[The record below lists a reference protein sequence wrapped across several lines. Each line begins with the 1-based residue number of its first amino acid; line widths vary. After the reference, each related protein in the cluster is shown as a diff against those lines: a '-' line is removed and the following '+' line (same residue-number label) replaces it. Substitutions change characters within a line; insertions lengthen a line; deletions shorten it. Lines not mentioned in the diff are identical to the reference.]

1 MEGGTET
8 TGNRL
13 FMVIAIV
20 LTGSLFLGLLGIGGL
35 VVYRL
40 VLGGPTQVAMPPEV
54 PTATKE
60 PVVAATLTPSPLP
73 TATPMP
79 APVPTATLVVA
90 PMTAENPAEG
100 SNNDTGHDGVG
111 LSSPGPD
118 ESEMPETGFGLLE
131 TVTVGLMLACLLGGT
146 RAARHLRAQR

>member
-8 TGNRL
+8 TSNKL

-40 VLGGPTQVAMPPEV
+40 VLGGPTEVAMPPDI
-54 PTATKE
+54 PTPTRE
-60 PVVAATLTPSPLP
+60 PVVAATATPSPLP

-79 APVPTATLVVA
+79 EPVPTATLVVA
-90 PMTAENPAEG
+90 QVTAETPAEG
-100 SNNDTGHDGVG
+100 SNNTGHDGAG

-118 ESEMPETGFGLLE
+118 ESEMPQTGFGLLE
-131 TVTVGLMLACLLGGT
+131 TVTVGLMLVCLLGGT

>member
-1 MEGGTET
+1 
-8 TGNRL
+8 
-13 FMVIAIV
+13 MVIAIV

-40 VLGGPTQVAMPPEV
+40 VLGGPTEVAMPPDV
-54 PTATKE
+54 PTPTKE
-60 PVVAATLTPSPLP
+60 PVVPATPTPSPLP

-79 APVPTATLVVA
+79 APTATLVLA
-90 PMTAENPAEG
+90 PVTAETPAEG
-100 SNNDTGHDGVG
+100 SNNNTGGDGVG

-118 ESEMPETGFGLLE
+118 ESEMPETGFGILE
-131 TVTVGLMLACLLGGT
+131 TVALGLMLVCLLGGT